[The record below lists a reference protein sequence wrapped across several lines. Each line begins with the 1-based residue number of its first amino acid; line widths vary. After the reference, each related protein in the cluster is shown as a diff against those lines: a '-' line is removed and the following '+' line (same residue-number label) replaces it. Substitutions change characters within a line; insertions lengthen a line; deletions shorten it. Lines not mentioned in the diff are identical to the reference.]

1 MRTTTARLA
10 VLPIVALAAACAP
23 LPEDDVET
31 TAQEIV
37 IPFAGNDPVR
47 EGVVLVTRA
56 GTRCTGAMLDAVTV
70 LTGGACIGARAADF
84 RVQLGSEVQTVDLVR
99 FSQSGVAILE
109 LRRPFAAL
117 PLSFTRRLSPRTATT
132 LNGHELRCFGYTA
145 PVNGAVQFGSGIM
158 AARPAAQGFLSLQ
171 GARVLTSFE
180 RSDQGTVCLDIPSGS
195 TELDAM
201 VLSVDAAGVATA
213 AATGGFSAWVDF
225 ARNVTMSQ
233 RAMVFEAGGTG
244 RCLAFD
250 YAAGRIVTATC
261 DQADPRQGFYQEQ
274 SGTSTVRL
282 RGADNASCLRPSG
295 TNLSF
300 GCSTPA
306 TASERF
312 ALRLNS
318 AATAYR
324 IATGTSCVAA
334 SGGTVSMRACNNA
347 DLAQEF
353 TMRWSTY

>member
-1 MRTTTARLA
+1 MRIHPA
-10 VLPIVALAAACAP
+10 PLAALSIAAVASACAP

-31 TAQEIV
+31 VAQEIV

-47 EGVVLVTRA
+47 EGVVLVTLA

-70 LTGGACIGARAADF
+70 LTGGACISERASDF

-99 FSQSGVAILE
+99 FSMSRVAILE

-117 PLSFTRRLSPRTATT
+117 PLSFTRRLSPRTAAN
-132 LNGHELRCFGYTA
+132 LAGRELRCFGYTA

-158 AARPAAQGFLSLQ
+158 SARMAAQGFLSLQ
-171 GARVLTSFE
+171 GARALTSLE
-180 RSDQGTVCLDIPSGS
+180 RSDQGTICSDIPSGS
-195 TELDAM
+195 TDIDAM
-201 VLSVDAAGVATA
+201 LLGVDAGGIATA
-213 AATGGFSAWVDF
+213 AAAGGFSAWVDF
-225 ARNVTMSQ
+225 VRNVTMSQ
-233 RAMVFEAGGTG
+233 RALVFEARGTG

-250 YAAGRIVTATC
+250 YTAGRIAAVAC
-261 DQADPRQGFYQEQ
+261 DQGDPRQGFYQEQ

-295 TNLSF
+295 GNLSF

-312 ALRLNS
+312 ALRLNPS
-318 AATAYR
+318 ATAYR

-347 DLAQEF
+347 DPAQEF
-353 TMRWSTY
+353 TMRWGAY